1 MIVTYAA
8 FYLIIPALSSGRYL
22 KMIFWFIVSTYFA
35 LVLAR
40 FLKIYVYETV
50 LAANLEKD
58 SIYDILTNVPALL
71 GQYMIWVFLTPL
83 LILMISLLVNH
94 LSEKER
100 LEKLRKEKNNAEL
113 RFLKAQI
120 HPHFL
125 FNTLNNLYTLALQK
139 SPKTA
144 DIAQKLYDILDY
156 MFNNDSQAT
165 IAIQEEIKL
174 INNYIELEK
183 IRYGDR
189 LQLIFDQDIDDAN
202 ARIVPLML
210 LSMIENAFKHG
221 ASGDLGTPQIKIGLI
236 LKQEQLTFK
245 IYNTKPVKPATD
257 DDGYRK
263 GIGIQNIKRQLSIL
277 YPGAYDYQIIE
288 QEQEYTVT
296 LQINLKGYRAL
307 ADKTITPAIA

>member
-8 FYLIIPALSSGRYL
+8 FYLIIPALSTGRYI
-22 KMIFWFIVSTYFA
+22 KMLFWTAISIYFA
-35 LVLAR
+35 LTLAR
-40 FLKIYVYETV
+40 FLKIYVYETILV
-50 LAANLEKD
+50 VDLEKD
-58 SIYDILTNVPALL
+58 RISDILTNIPALL
-71 GQYMIWVFLTPL
+71 GQYMIWVMLTPL
-83 LILMISLLVNH
+83 LIVMIALLVNH

-139 SPKTA
+139 SKKTA

-165 IAIQEEIKL
+165 IAIMEEVKL
-174 INNYIELEK
+174 IQNYIELEK
-183 IRYGDR
+183 IRYGER
-189 LQLIFDQDIDDAN
+189 LQLTFDQSIDN
-202 ARIVPLML
+202 NLTPIVPLML

-221 ASGDLGTPQIKIGLI
+221 ASGDLGSPEINIKLE
-236 LKQEQLTFK
+236 LNKEQLRFS
-245 IYNTKPVKPATD
+245 IYNTKPAKLATD

-263 GIGIQNIKRQLSIL
+263 GIGIKNIKRQLNIL
-277 YPGAYDYQIIE
+277 YPNHYNYKIIDNDTN
-288 QEQEYTVT
+288 YTVK
-296 LQINLKGYRAL
+296 LNINLTGYRPL
-307 ADKTITPAIA
+307 AESSLNQIVA